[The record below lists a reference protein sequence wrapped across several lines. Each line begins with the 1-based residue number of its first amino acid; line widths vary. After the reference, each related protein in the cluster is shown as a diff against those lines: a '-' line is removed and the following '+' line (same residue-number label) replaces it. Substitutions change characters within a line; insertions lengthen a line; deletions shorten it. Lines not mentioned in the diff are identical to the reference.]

1 MIPEIK
7 SVTIYVRDTH
17 FELFRKGEN
26 DKVVWTLHPGDPDR
40 SGYFSHKQV
49 IVQISPDTYQNMV
62 DTQMEDEA
70 QQKLPF

>member
-1 MIPEIK
+1 MKPEIK

-17 FELFRKGEN
+17 FDLFLKGEY
-26 DKVVWTLHPGDPDR
+26 DKVVWTLHKGDPDR

-49 IVQISPDTYQNMV
+49 IVQISADTYQNLV
-62 DTQMEDEA
+62 DAQMEDEA